1 MIVVAVVVSL
11 ALGGVAGFFLGV
23 ASTKAGKAFMR
34 GMVQEEEKSAVSD
47 PRKLIRKQ
55 FELQY
60 PSNWH
65 VDVDDKD
72 YDPDHMFSIDSPGHA
87 FVMFVIGAGETE
99 PEDSLKI
106 QLKQFDKIMSGL
118 SVEHF
123 ERYGRHG
130 GRGATLKGR
139 IMGSRTTV
147 KLFALS
153 QDGLTVM
160 ITQQCPEEDLNQV
173 QDGLDLIESSFLLRT
188 NTNNVIPNLQG
199 EANGRQPF
207 RSETNRASNAEAS
220 RHSP

>member
-1 MIVVAVVVSL
+1 MLVVAVVVSL

-47 PRKLIRKQ
+47 PQKLIRKQ

-65 VDVDDKD
+65 IDVEDKD

-87 FVMFVIGAGETE
+87 FVMFVIGAGESE

-106 QLKQFDKIMSGL
+106 QLRQFDKIMTGL
-118 SVEHF
+118 AVENF
-123 ERYGRHG
+123 ERYGRHAG
-130 GRGATLKGR
+130 KGATLKGK
-139 IMGSRTTV
+139 ILGTRTTV

-173 QDGLDLIESSFLLRT
+173 QAGLDLIESSFLLRT
-188 NTNNVIPNLQG
+188 NTNNMFPNPQG
-199 EANGRQPF
+199 GANGSQPF
-207 RSETNRASNAEAS
+207 SSDTNRTSSAAGS
-220 RHSP
+220 RR